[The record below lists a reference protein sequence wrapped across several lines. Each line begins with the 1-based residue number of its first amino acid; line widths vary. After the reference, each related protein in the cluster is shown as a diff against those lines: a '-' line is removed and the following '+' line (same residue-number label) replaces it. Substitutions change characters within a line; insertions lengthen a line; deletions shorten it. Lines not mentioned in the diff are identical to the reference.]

1 MNPGKVLC
9 IIQARMGSTR
19 LPGKVLVDIAGKSML
34 SRVVE
39 RLRMSVTI
47 GQFVVATTVTRAD
60 DAVVKECRR
69 LGVHFFQG
77 SEEDVLDRFYQAAR
91 QFRADVIVRITA
103 DCPLID
109 PEVTDLVVR
118 KFLMGGVDYASNS
131 LERTYPR
138 GLETEV
144 MTIKALGRAWN
155 EAKEPHERSHVTP
168 YIYHHPETFQLL
180 SVRISED
187 LSAFRW
193 TVDTRADLQLVQE
206 IYGRRGQKSGCF
218 SWREALEAV
227 KNDPALTAL
236 NRDVR
241 QKALHEG

>member
-1 MNPGKVLC
+1 MNAGVVLC

-19 LPGKVLVDIAGKSML
+19 LPGKVLMEIAGTSML

-39 RLRMSVTI
+39 RLRMSESI

-69 LGVHFFQG
+69 LGVQFFRG
-77 SEEDVLDRFYQAAR
+77 SEEDVLDRFYQTTR

-118 KFLMGGVDYASNS
+118 KFLVGSVDYASNS
-131 LERTYPR
+131 LERTYPQ
-138 GLETEV
+138 GLDTEV
-144 MTIKALGRAWN
+144 LTIKALGQAWN
-155 EAKEPHERSHVTP
+155 EAREPHERSHVTP
-168 YIYHHPETFQLL
+168 YIYQHPETFRLL
-180 SVRISED
+180 SVTNSED

-193 TVDTRADLQLVQE
+193 TVDTSADLKLIQE
-206 IYGRRGQKSGCF
+206 IYARCGQKSGCY

-227 KNDPALTAL
+227 KNNPALTAI

-241 QKALHEG
+241 QKDLYEG